1 MSGEKRPK
9 PGLKGQFFN
18 VGRYKTSMFSLESFH
33 KEYETDTV
41 DLAIKNRSFSFLVPR
56 SIDRFVDPGDVF
68 HDFPLW
74 SKIWEASIVLS
85 EYLAGIPVQQEKRF
99 LEIGGGMGLVGII
112 ASAFGH
118 RVTMTEYNPDA
129 LNYAR
134 ANAEKNSPSAN
145 SNLEITQLDWNTP
158 RLEGLFDY
166 IVGSEVVYK
175 EKDFEPILK
184 LFKRYLAPEGEIIL
198 AEGVRKTSME
208 FFRQMSEFF
217 EIKAQKKILRSKEG
231 ETRVLLCR
239 MKFKAISPPTS
250 P

>member
-1 MSGEKRPK
+1 
-9 PGLKGQFFN
+9 
-18 VGRYKTSMFSLESFH
+18 MFSLESFH
-33 KEYETDTV
+33 KEYEADTTD
-41 DLAIKNRSFSFLVPR
+41 LSIRERRFSLFVPR
-56 SIDRFVDPGDVF
+56 SIDRFVDTEDVF

-85 EYLAGIPVQQEKRF
+85 EYLAGIPVEPEKRF

-134 ANAEKNSPSAN
+134 ANAETNAPSAG
-145 SNLEITQLDWNTP
+145 SNLEIIELDWNKP

-175 EKDFEPILK
+175 EKDFKPILR
-184 LFKRYLAPEGEIIL
+184 LFKRYLKPEGEIIL

-208 FFRQMSEFF
+208 FFRQMGELF
-217 EIKAQKKILRSKEG
+217 EIKAQKKVLRSEEE
-231 ETRVLLCR
+231 ETRVILCR
-239 MKFKAISPPTS
+239 MQFKTTFAPASP
-250 P
+250 

>member
-1 MSGEKRPK
+1 
-9 PGLKGQFFN
+9 
-18 VGRYKTSMFSLESFH
+18 MFSLESFH

-41 DLAIKNRSFSFLVPR
+41 DLAIGKRRFSFLVPK
-56 SIDRFVDPGDVF
+56 SIDRFVDIEDVF

-85 EYLAGIPVQQEKRF
+85 EYLAGIPVQPEKRF

-134 ANAEKNSPSAN
+134 ANAETNPPGAG
-145 SNLEITQLDWNTP
+145 SNLEITQLDWYRP

-166 IVGSEVVYK
+166 IVGSEVIYK

-184 LFKRYLAPEGEIIL
+184 LFRRYLKPKGEIIL
-198 AEGVRKTSME
+198 SEGVRKTSLE
-208 FFRQMSEFF
+208 FFRQMGEFF
-217 EIKAQKKILRSKEG
+217 EIKAQKKVLRSEKG
-231 ETRVLLCR
+231 ETRVILCR
-239 MKFKAISPPTS
+239 MKFK
-250 P
+250 

>member
-1 MSGEKRPK
+1 
-9 PGLKGQFFN
+9 
-18 VGRYKTSMFSLESFH
+18 MFSLESFH

-41 DLAIKNRSFSFLVPR
+41 DLAIRERRFRFLVPK
-56 SIDRFVDPGDVF
+56 SIDRFVDPEDVF

-118 RVTMTEYNPDA
+118 MVTMTEYNPDA

-134 ANAEKNSPSAN
+134 ANAETNLPYAD
-145 SNLEITQLDWNTP
+145 SNLEITQLDWNKP

-166 IVGSEVVYK
+166 IVGSEVIYK
-175 EKDFEPILK
+175 EKDFESILK
-184 LFKRYLAPEGEIIL
+184 LFKRYLKPEGEIIL

-208 FFRQMSEFF
+208 FFRQMGEFF
-217 EIKAQKKILRSKEG
+217 EIKAQKKVLRSKEE
-231 ETRVLLCR
+231 ETRVILCR
-239 MKFKAISPPTS
+239 MKFKATSFPASP
-250 P
+250 